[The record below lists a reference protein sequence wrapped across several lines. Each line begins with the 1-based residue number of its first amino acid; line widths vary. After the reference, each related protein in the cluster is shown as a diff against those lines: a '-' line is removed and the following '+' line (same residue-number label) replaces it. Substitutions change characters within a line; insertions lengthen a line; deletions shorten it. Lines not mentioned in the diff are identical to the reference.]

1 MTPAEMNA
9 HATRLLKTAEK
20 NVAIKV
26 SPKAVEHTGVALFEA
41 LRKYDPSHGTVDTWV
56 GYKVPLIVKDILRGE
71 LGREGSARKSLR
83 EITTALGDQIL
94 EDAGADENTTEEG
107 EEYDKLLQI
116 TSSAPREIKRFL
128 AARLIANPPLKD
140 CDLARILNTTPS
152 RISQQALKLPGFLRG
167 LRSGRL
173 PDAVGV

>member
-1 MTPAEMNA
+1 MTPSEMNS

-26 SPKAVEHTGVALFEA
+26 SPKAVEHTGIALYEA
-41 LRKYDPSHGTVDTWV
+41 LKRYDPSHGSVDTWV

-71 LGREGSARKSLR
+71 LGRDGSARKSLR
-83 EITTALGDQIL
+83 EKTSAIGDHVI
-94 EDAGADENTTEEG
+94 EDVGADENSAEEK
-107 EEYDKLLQI
+107 EEYDKILKI

-140 CDLARILNTTPS
+140 CDLAKILNTTPS
-152 RISQQALKLPGFLRG
+152 HISQQALKLPGFFRG

-173 PDAVGV
+173 SDAVGV